1 MNLDS
6 KREFLSPS
14 EEERESDREARQVPM
29 ERLQALASSF
39 GLALLQRQEEQALR
53 ESESSLRS
61 LFDAIPESLFV
72 LDAEG
77 VVVSGNATFA
87 ERLQRPLDLCL
98 GRSLEDLLPKE
109 VAIRQRE
116 WIREV
121 VRAQQPAVHEDE
133 RAGRW
138 IRSSMYPVLDGERNV
153 RRIVVVSTDI
163 TEQKRSQEALL
174 RQEAEFRAMF
184 DVASI
189 GMAQADPATGQW
201 RRVNQR
207 MCEIT
212 GFSVD
217 EMLRMRISDVT
228 HPEDREVDGE
238 MFREVIEGRKTH
250 YRREKRY
257 VRKDHSVIWVNVNM
271 TVIRDAQGLP
281 LRTMA
286 TIEDIQERKRA
297 ERRAVRDAERT
308 RFLLELHQRAAQMSD
323 PQLYDYVLSK
333 AMQWTESSIGFFHR
347 MEEAGGSIQFTLWK
361 DPTCRE
367 SLEAAQGLAPRPG
380 GSLWSECTLD
390 RRPVVDNEPCSVAG
404 RVEVPAGCRRLNRLL
419 ALPVVEDDRVLF
431 ILGVANKDEDYAETD
446 VGQIQVVANELHK
459 MLVQRAAQERLR
471 KLSGAVE
478 QSPVSVVITDTAG
491 AIEYVNPMFT
501 RTTGF
506 TLDEVRGRNPRVLS
520 SGEKP
525 PEDYADLWR
534 TIQEGKVWQGE
545 FHNRKKNGELYW
557 ETASISPIRDST
569 GRITHFVAVK
579 EDVTKLRQLEAQYRQ
594 AQKLE
599 AVGQLAGGVAHD
611 FNNILAGFMMQLQ
624 LMQGNQALDEETQ
637 NSLDELQR
645 EAMRAVGL
653 TRQLLMFS
661 RRSVL
666 VVTPLDLNEVVA
678 NLLKMLSRLIG
689 ENIDLT
695 FTGKSGL
702 SKVEADVGLLEQ
714 VLMNLVVNARD
725 ALPGGGR
732 ITMETQQ
739 FHFGRDEAV
748 SDPLRREGHFVCLT
762 VTDTGCGMDED
773 TQKHIFEPFFTT
785 KEAGKGTG
793 LGLATVHGIVAQH
806 QGWVEVESAVGVGST
821 FRVLLP
827 ALAESVRSGD
837 TEGMELPMLRGN
849 ETILLVEDEA
859 AVRRLTSRVLR
870 ELGYRV
876 HEAANGQEA
885 MRVWGVHGGKFDLLL
900 TDMVM
905 PEGVTGLELA
915 IQLQGIQPSLKVI
928 LSSGYSSEIFKSG
941 APTRAGLVYLQK
953 PCEAKVLAAMMRNLL
968 DTR

>member
-1 MNLDS
+1 VKLDS
-6 KREFLSPS
+6 KQELPGSTGAG
-14 EEERESDREARQVPM
+14 EVGEAATGQQRESMDRKDREPRV
-29 ERLQALASSF
+29 
-39 GLALLQRQEEQALR
+39 EQALR
-53 ESESSLRS
+53 ESENSLRS
-61 LFDAIPESLFV
+61 LFDAIPESVFV
-72 LDAEG
+72 LDEAG
-77 VVVSGNATFA
+77 IVRAGNVTFA
-87 ERLQRPLDLCL
+87 ARLNRTLEACL
-98 GRSLEDLLPKE
+98 GRPVEELLAME
-109 VAIRQRE
+109 AGVRQRE
-116 WIREV
+116 WVREV
-121 VRAQQPAVHEDE
+121 VRTRQPAVHEDE

-138 IRSSMYPVLDGERNV
+138 IRSSIYPVLDEDQQV
-153 RRIVVVSTDI
+153 RRIVVVASDI
-163 TEQKRSQEALL
+163 TEQRRSQEALL

-184 DVASI
+184 DFASI
-189 GMAQADPATGQW
+189 GLAQADPVTGQL
-201 RRVNQR
+201 RRVNER

-212 GFSVD
+212 GFAAD

-238 MFREVIEGRKTH
+238 MFREVIRGQKTH

-271 TVIRDAQGLP
+271 TVIRDAQSRP
-281 LRTMA
+281 LSTMA

-308 RFLLELHQRAAQMSD
+308 KFLLELHQRAAQMSD
-323 PQLYDYVLSK
+323 QQLYDYVLGK
-333 AMQWTESSIGFFHR
+333 AMQLTESAIGFFHR
-347 MEEAGGSIQFTLWK
+347 MAESAGSIQVTLWK
-361 DPTCRE
+361 DPTCRGPG
-367 SLEAAQGLAPRPG
+367 EALPGFPHQPG
-380 GSLWSECTLD
+380 GSLWAECT
-390 RRPVVDNEPCSVAG
+390 RERKPVVDNEPCSVVG
-404 RVEVPAGCRRLNRLL
+404 RVVVPAGCRSLKRLL
-419 ALPVVEDDRVLF
+419 AIPVVQDDRVLF
-431 ILGVANKDEDYAETD
+431 ILGVANKDEDYAEID
-446 VGQIQVVANELHK
+446 EGQIRIVANELHK

-501 RTTGF
+501 RTTGY
-506 TLDEVRGRNPRVLS
+506 TLEEVWGQNPRVLS

-525 PEDYADLWR
+525 ADDYADLWR
-534 TIQEGKVWQGE
+534 TILEGKVWHGE

-557 ETASISPIRDST
+557 ETASISPIRDAL

-624 LMQGNQALDEETQ
+624 LMQGNQALDQETQ

-666 VVTPLDLNEVVA
+666 VVNPLDLNEVVA

-702 SKVEADVGLLEQ
+702 PKVEADVGLLEQ

-725 ALPGGGR
+725 AMPGGGR

-739 FHFGRDEAV
+739 FQFGRDEAV
-748 SDPLRREGHFVCLT
+748 SDPLRRAGLFVCLT
-762 VTDTGCGMDED
+762 VSDTGCGMDD
-773 TQKHIFEPFFTT
+773 VTQKHIFEPFFTT

-806 QGWVEVESAVGVGST
+806 QGWVEVESTVGVGST

-827 ALAESVRSGD
+827 ALAESVRPVNSVM
-837 TEGMELPMLRGN
+837 MELPMLRGN

-885 MRVWGVHGGKFDLLL
+885 MRVWGLHSGAIDLLF

-905 PEGVTGLELA
+905 PEGVSGLELA
-915 IQLQGIQPSLKVI
+915 TNLQGIKPSLKVI

-941 APTRAGLVYLQK
+941 VPTRTGLVYLPK
-953 PCEAKVLAAMMRNLL
+953 PCEAKVLAAMVRNLL